1 MVAARSTSFCPSFGG
16 GAEAAI
22 RVRRTSVRAI
32 SVQVNSSPSL
42 PTPVA
47 VRAGR
52 PRVLAAGA
60 AAGRPQVLAP
70 AAGRPLVLA
79 AAGGRPRLP
88 LAGRGCWPDAGRPYL
103 ALAGLGSEWLALAGR
118 VRQLLALVGHSRPS
132 PPNLAPAF
140 VVVEK
145 SSRSV
150 ARVIFVLKSSDI
162 RKWFMKQH
170 DKGATASSKPAVAS
184 QKTPNSPNT
193 EKPNPV
199 QVTQENSERRKTSK
213 YFAPSSKEVN
223 PQTIIKE
230 EKVAAKTPSK
240 RKPQKSSE
248 DIAEDSKPTLPK
260 RSKTVDDDHDDF
272 MPSSNVKKSPKPDK
286 KMKNSSVTQMTKSSH
301 KVGDNLDD
309 EINDKDPETP
319 VKAGGRG
326 KGGRGSGSMT
336 AGRGRG
342 AGRGGFMN
350 FGERKD
356 PPHKG
361 EKEVPEGAP
370 DCLAGQT
377 FVLSGTLD
385 SLEREE
391 AEDLIKRHGGR
402 ITSAVSK
409 KTSFLLADEDVGG
422 RKSSK
427 AKELGIP
434 FLTEDGLF
442 DMIRKSKPAK
452 TPKKEEQN
460 KKTSEKMHI
469 PYTTSSP
476 SKVEIRND
484 QASALGRK
492 EVAKGVKPCIYPD
505 KRKTK
510 SGVQSPLTWTDKY
523 RPKVPADIIGNQSI
537 VKQLHDWLMHWDD
550 QFLHAGQK
558 VKGKKLSDS
567 GSKKAVLLSGSPGIG
582 KSTSAK
588 LVSQMLGFQ
597 AVEVNASDSR
607 GKADTK
613 IVKGVGGNTS
623 NSIKELVSNVALDSG
638 LDWSKPP
645 KSVLIMDEVDGMSA
659 GDRGG
664 VADLIASIK
673 ISKIP
678 IICICNDR
686 YSQKLKSLVNYCL
699 ALNFRKPTKQQMAK
713 RLKQIADAEGLQINE
728 IALEELAER
737 VSGDMRMAI
746 NQLQYMSISQSVI
759 NYDDIRK
766 RLLSS
771 AKDEDISPFTAV
783 DNSCLF
789 FFPITISIVSSISSV
804 EISGCAGGMAEMM
817 LYNLELT
824 SSIIV
829 FNNNS
834 VSVVEFSVVILISYG
849 CNGTLDILFHNV
861 FQLFNFCCR
870 LFGFNGGK
878 LRMDERIDLSMSDPD
893 LVPLI
898 VQGERNFNRFGGWL
912 GKNSTTGKNLRLLDD
927 VHMHFLSSQEAR
939 LDRETLRLEYFTLLL
954 KQLTNPLQV
963 MSKEVAVQKVVEFM
977 DAYSLNQE
985 DFDTIVELSKF
996 KGHPNPMDDIQPA
1009 VKSALTKAYKKGSDS
1024 RVVRS
1029 ADLIVLPGLKKAP
1042 KKRIAAILEPV
1053 GNGLAEENE
1062 EAVEDNEEENSDA
1075 EDADDLAA
1083 SIETEQKPQL
1093 DLLSNKP
1100 KGMQVQLDL
1109 KSNGKSNA
1117 KKTPASK
1124 SRSSGP
1130 AEKQAQG
1137 SGGRKR
1143 KR

>member
-1 MVAARSTSFCPSFGG
+1 M
-16 GAEAAI
+16 
-22 RVRRTSVRAI
+22 
-32 SVQVNSSPSL
+32 
-42 PTPVA
+42 
-47 VRAGR
+47 
-52 PRVLAAGA
+52 
-60 AAGRPQVLAP
+60 
-70 AAGRPLVLA
+70 
-79 AAGGRPRLP
+79 
-88 LAGRGCWPDAGRPYL
+88 
-103 ALAGLGSEWLALAGR
+103 
-118 VRQLLALVGHSRPS
+118 
-132 PPNLAPAF
+132 
-140 VVVEK
+140 
-145 SSRSV
+145 
-150 ARVIFVLKSSDI
+150 SSDI

-783 DNSCLF
+783 DK
-789 FFPITISIVSSISSV
+789 
-804 EISGCAGGMAEMM
+804 
-817 LYNLELT
+817 
-824 SSIIV
+824 
-829 FNNNS
+829 
-834 VSVVEFSVVILISYG
+834 
-849 CNGTLDILFHNV
+849 
-861 FQLFNFCCR
+861 

-898 VQGERNFNRFGGWL
+898 VQENYINYRPSSIGRDDNGVKRMNLLALAAESIGDGDIFNVQIRRYRQWQLSQSSSFASCIIPAALMHGQRETLEPGERNFNRFGGWL

>member
-1 MVAARSTSFCPSFGG
+1 M
-16 GAEAAI
+16 
-22 RVRRTSVRAI
+22 
-32 SVQVNSSPSL
+32 
-42 PTPVA
+42 
-47 VRAGR
+47 
-52 PRVLAAGA
+52 
-60 AAGRPQVLAP
+60 
-70 AAGRPLVLA
+70 
-79 AAGGRPRLP
+79 
-88 LAGRGCWPDAGRPYL
+88 
-103 ALAGLGSEWLALAGR
+103 
-118 VRQLLALVGHSRPS
+118 
-132 PPNLAPAF
+132 
-140 VVVEK
+140 
-145 SSRSV
+145 
-150 ARVIFVLKSSDI
+150 SSDI

-193 EKPNPV
+193 EKP
-199 QVTQENSERRKTSK
+199 VTQENSERRKTSK

-286 KMKNSSVTQMTKSSH
+286 KMKNSSVTEMTKSSH

-377 FVLSGTLD
+377 FVISGTLD

-469 PYTTSSP
+469 LYTTSSP
-476 SKVEIRND
+476 SKVKHD

-746 NQLQYMSISQSVI
+746 NQLQYMSISQLVI

-783 DNSCLF
+783 DK
-789 FFPITISIVSSISSV
+789 
-804 EISGCAGGMAEMM
+804 
-817 LYNLELT
+817 
-824 SSIIV
+824 
-829 FNNNS
+829 
-834 VSVVEFSVVILISYG
+834 
-849 CNGTLDILFHNV
+849 
-861 FQLFNFCCR
+861 

-898 VQGERNFNRFGGWL
+898 VQENYVNYRPSSIGRDDNGVKRMNLLALAAESIGDGDIFNVQIRRYRQWQLSQSSSFASCIIPAALMHGQRETLEPGERNFNRFGGWL

-927 VHMHFLSSQEAR
+927 VHLHFLSSQEAR

-954 KQLTNPLQV
+954 KQLTDPLKV

-1075 EDADDLAA
+1075 EDADDLAV

-1124 SRSSGP
+1124 SRSSGST
-1130 AEKQAQG
+1130 EKQAQG